1 MLDNFKPRDIYC
13 VMHQEG
19 LRIRLDYGVF
29 KMQDQVS
36 QLDRITQRKAGGR
49 GVKLMSNL
57 FK

>member
-36 QLDRITQRKAGGR
+36 QLDRITQRKGAGG
-49 GVKLMSNL
+49 
-57 FK
+57 

>member
-1 MLDNFKPRDIYC
+1 MLDNFKQPRDIYC

-29 KMQDQVS
+29 KMQDQVLK
-36 QLDRITQRKAGGR
+36 LDRMTHRGG
-49 GVKLMSNL
+49 GVEFMSNS